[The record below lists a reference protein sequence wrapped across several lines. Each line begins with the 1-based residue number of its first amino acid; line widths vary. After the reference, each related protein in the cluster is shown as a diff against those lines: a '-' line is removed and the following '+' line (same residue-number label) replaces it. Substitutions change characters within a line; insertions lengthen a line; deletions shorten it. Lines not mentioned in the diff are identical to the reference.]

1 LKGGTVPIG
10 KLCTGQCLIVAVA
23 DHFTFSPYL
32 NRHLP
37 RTRDHIGKGLHFR
50 NDRLWRKAVVR
61 RYSYPALVDVA
72 WCARIEPSSAAAWE
86 IGLPMRF

>member
-1 LKGGTVPIG
+1 M
-10 KLCTGQCLIVAVA
+10 
-23 DHFTFSPYL
+23 
-32 NRHLP
+32 
-37 RTRDHIGKGLHFR
+37 
-50 NDRLWRKAVVR
+50 NDRLWREAVVR

>member
-1 LKGGTVPIG
+1 MGNGALPSGPSYRAHPRLYLFGHAAISELSLLSEVKRKLDFEPATGG
-10 KLCTGQCLIVAVA
+10 
-23 DHFTFSPYL
+23 F
-32 NRHLP
+32 
-37 RTRDHIGKGLHFR
+37 
-50 NDRLWRKAVVR
+50 WREAVVR